1 MLKSELLKLIEGLG
15 DDVDVLETLKGIEG
29 LANSSIDYSK
39 LTVEEYKTI
48 LENNKE
54 IKGYQTSLIDS
65 AVSKGVESFKTKK
78 MPQYIEDEIKK
89 RDNSTKTP
97 EQIELEELKKQID
110 NMQKEKARAELS
122 SKYTK
127 VLNEKKLPVEFI
139 DFILSDNEE
148 IIESNIG
155 KIETILTKAVS
166 DGVTSKLGNGYTPPK
181 NPSNNKLKVEDLA
194 NMSVEEIN
202 ARWNDIER

>member
-1 MLKSELLKLIEGLG
+1 MLKSELLKLIEEVG
-15 DDVDVLETLKGIEG
+15 DNDNVLETLKGIEG

-166 DGVTSKLGNGYTPPK
+166 DGVKSKLGNGYTPPK

>member
-1 MLKSELLKLIEGLG
+1 MLKSELLKLIEEVG
-15 DDVDVLETLKGIEG
+15 DNDNVLETLKGIEG

-181 NPSNNKLKVEDLA
+181 SPSNNKLKVEDLA

>member
-1 MLKSELLKLIEGLG
+1 MNKLELLKLIEGLG
-15 DDVDVLETLKGIEG
+15 DEADVLETLKGVEG

-39 LTVEEYKTI
+39 LTVEEYKSI

-110 NMQKEKARAELS
+110 NMQKEKSRAELS

-148 IIESNIG
+148 VIESNIG

-166 DGVTSKLGNGYTPPK
+166 DGVKSKLGNGYTPPK
-181 NPSNNKLKVEDLA
+181 SPSNNKLKVEDLA

-202 ARWNDIER
+202 ARWNDVER

>member
-1 MLKSELLKLIEGLG
+1 MLKSELLKLIEEVG
-15 DDVDVLETLKGIEG
+15 DNDSVLETLKGIEG
-29 LANSSIDYSK
+29 LTNSSIDYSK

-148 IIESNIG
+148 VIESNIG